1 MSTELYDSGIHTKE
15 RLKELQ
21 SLPFERKVLITQTR
35 IIEWYKHF
43 NGNVSVSFSG
53 GKDST
58 VLLHIARNL
67 FSDIKA
73 VFVDTGLEYPEIRG
87 FVKTFNNVDI
97 IRPEKSFK
105 QVITEYGYPVISKNI
120 SRVIAEARNNK
131 QWAVDMLNDC
141 YNFEKMGNKSRF
153 NCGKHKYLLDS
164 DFKISNKCCN
174 VMKKKPL
181 HKYLKENNLYP
192 MVATMASESKQ
203 RQFSWIKTGCN
214 AFNSKEP
221 LSKPMSFWLE
231 QDVLEYIKRYNLKIA
246 KPYGN
251 IIADKNGRLSTTK
264 LNRTGCM
271 FCMYGCHLEK
281 SPNRFEIMKET
292 HPKLYNYCIGGGEL
306 IDGKWKPNSKG
317 LGLGHVLDCIKC
329 KY

>member
-21 SLPFERKVLITQTR
+21 SLPFERKVLITQAR
-35 IIEWYKHF
+35 IIEWYKYF

-73 VFVDTGLEYPEIRG
+73 VFVDTGLEYPEIRE

-105 QVITEYGYPVISKNI
+105 QVITEYGYPVISKDI
-120 SRVIAEARNNK
+120 SRRINDARNNK
-131 QWAVDMLNDC
+131 QWAIDMLNDC
-141 YNFEKMGNKSRF
+141 YDFEKMGNKSQF
-153 NCGKHKYLLDS
+153 NCGKYKYLLDS

-192 MVATMASESKQ
+192 MVATMASESIQ
-203 RQFSWIKTGCN
+203 RRFSWIKTGCN
-214 AFNSKEP
+214 A
-221 LSKPMSFWLE
+221 
-231 QDVLEYIKRYNLKIA
+231 
-246 KPYGN
+246 
-251 IIADKNGRLSTTK
+251 
-264 LNRTGCM
+264 
-271 FCMYGCHLEK
+271 
-281 SPNRFEIMKET
+281 
-292 HPKLYNYCIGGGEL
+292 
-306 IDGKWKPNSKG
+306 
-317 LGLGHVLDCIKC
+317 
-329 KY
+329 